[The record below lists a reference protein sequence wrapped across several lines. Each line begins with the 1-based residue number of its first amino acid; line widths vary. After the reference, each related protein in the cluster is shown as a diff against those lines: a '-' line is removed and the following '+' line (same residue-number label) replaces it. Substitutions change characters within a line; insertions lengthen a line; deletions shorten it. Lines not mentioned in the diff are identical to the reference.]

1 MFSTELN
8 FALEAAFREAVTR
21 RNAYFCIEHVLYA
34 LLFDESVV
42 SVVRA
47 CGGDER
53 EIRRD
58 LETFFETLVEKVE
71 DSSSLENEKSLLP
84 TESPEQTPALQ
95 RVLRRA
101 IVHMQSAGKDLIS
114 PIEMLVAIFSEEDS
128 HAAHALLKQDISR
141 LDVLNYISHGVS
153 KINPLLESQDDE
165 DEEESEELDEEE
177 GGSSR
182 RRKRSS
188 ALVQF
193 TENLTNQAREGALD
207 PVIGRE
213 HEVDRAL
220 KVLCRRQKN
229 NPLFLG
235 DPGVGKTA
243 LAAAIAQR
251 IVAEDV
257 PDQLKGAELFSLQ
270 MGSLI
275 AGTKFRGEFEER
287 LKRIVQELLKKEKA
301 ILFID
306 EIHTIVGA
314 GATGSGSMDAANLLK
329 PALSSGKLRCI
340 GSTTHEDFKKSF
352 DKDRALSRRFSPIDV
367 PEPSV
372 TDTIEILKGLKSR
385 FEEHHAV
392 KYAPAA
398 LRAAAELSAKH
409 ITDRFL
415 PDKAIDVLD
424 EAGASNSFLEM
435 SKRKKSIGEKEIERV
450 VSSIAKVP
458 VKSVSSSDEE
468 VLRNLEAKLSA
479 QVFGQSA
486 AVKALVQSI
495 KRSRANLKQVDK
507 PVGCFL
513 FAGPT
518 GVGKTELSK
527 ALARELGVHFH
538 RFDMSEYMEKHAV
551 ARLIGAPPGYVG
563 YEDGGQLT
571 DLIRKQPYAV
581 LLFDEIEKA
590 HEDIFSIF
598 LQVMDDAR
606 LTDSHGKKA
615 DFRNVVMIMTTNAG
629 SEKAGSLG
637 FGDKLVSG
645 SREEAIKRLFK
656 PEFRNRLDEI
666 IHFAPLPG
674 PVVVKIVEKLVREL
688 QVQLTERSI
697 VLEVDADAREYLAT
711 KGFDSVLGA
720 RPMARLVQREIK
732 DPLADE
738 ILFGKLK
745 KGGRVHVRLKEGA
758 LSFLIEERKVVPAIS

>member
-21 RNAYFCIEHVLYA
+21 RNSYFCIEHVLYA
-34 LLFDESVV
+34 LLFDETVIAV
-42 SVVRA
+42 IRN

-53 EIRRD
+53 EMRRD
-58 LETFFETLVEKVE
+58 LETFFETIVEKRDDSGSE
-71 DSSSLENEKSLLP
+71 DEERGLMSS
-84 TESPEQTPALQ
+84 ESPEQTPALQ
-95 RVLRRA
+95 RVFRRA
-101 IVHMQSAGKDLIS
+101 IVHMQSAGKDVIA
-114 PIEMLVAIFSEEDS
+114 PVEMLIAIFSEEDS

-141 LDVLNYISHGVS
+141 LDILNYISHGIS
-153 KINPLLESQDDE
+153 KVNPLLEDSRNDEERSGEE
-165 DEEESEELDEEE
+165 DETEE
-177 GGSSR
+177 GGEEVRSR
-182 RRKRSS
+182 RRAS
-188 ALVQF
+188 ALEQY
-193 TENLTNQAREGALD
+193 TENLTNEAKEGRLD
-207 PVIGRE
+207 PVIGRAL
-213 HEVDRAL
+213 EVERAL
-220 KVLCRRQKN
+220 KILCRRQKN

-243 LAAAIAQR
+243 MAAAIAQK
-251 IVAEDV
+251 IIAGEV

-287 LKRIVQELLKKEKA
+287 LKKIVQELLKKEKA

-306 EIHTIVGA
+306 EIHTLVGA
-314 GATGSGSMDAANLLK
+314 GATGTGSMDAANLLK

-340 GSTTHEDFKKSF
+340 GSTTYEDFKKSF

-372 TDTIEILKGLKSR
+372 ADTIEILKGLKSR
-385 FEEHHAV
+385 FEVHHAV
-392 KYAPAA
+392 KYSPAA
-398 LRAAAELSAKH
+398 LKAAAELSAKH

-424 EAGASNSFLEM
+424 EAGASNSLLEVG
-435 SKRKKSIGEKEIERV
+435 KRKKSIGEKEIERV
-450 VSSIAKVP
+450 VSTIAKVP

-468 VLRNLEAKLSA
+468 VLRNLETKLSG
-479 QVFGQSA
+479 QVFGQAA
-486 AVKALVQSI
+486 AVKSLVQSI
-495 KRSRANLKQVDK
+495 KRSRASLKQEDK

-590 HEDIFSIF
+590 HEDLFHIF

-637 FGDKLVSG
+637 FGDKAVSG

-666 IHFAPLPG
+666 IHFAPLPS
-674 PVVVKIVEKLVREL
+674 VVVLKIVEKLVREL
-688 QVQLTERSI
+688 EAQLAERSI
-697 VLEVDADAREYLAT
+697 SLEVDEASREYLAK
-711 KGFDSVLGA
+711 KGFDPLLGA
-720 RPMARLVQREIK
+720 RPMARLIQRELK

-745 KGGRVHVRLKEGA
+745 KGGRVQVRLLDEV
-758 LSFLIEERKVVPAIS
+758 LSFAIEERKPVPAV